1 MSAGIGMEAGQ
12 QEAYFAA
19 QTTSQMAEALVN
31 LLRAISGRHT
41 ERYSDDFDMGM
52 RIIGR
57 HVDHGGILR
66 QSIMEESDADAFANA
81 LRETNIPYVQIQVR
95 NNNDEVQNIF
105 YTRGGAAEDA
115 SRDLPDDSSQ
125 LEKAWALFTERMME
139 RLKETENIE
148 AQNQERRY
156 EKERSRKHGREVDI
170 G

>member
-1 MSAGIGMEAGQ
+1 
-12 QEAYFAA
+12 
-19 QTTSQMAEALVN
+19 
-31 LLRAISGRHT
+31 
-41 ERYSDDFDMGM
+41 
-52 RIIGR
+52 
-57 HVDHGGILR
+57 HGGILR

-105 YTRGGAAEDA
+105 YIRGGAAEDA

-139 RLKETENIE
+139 RLKEAENIE
-148 AQNQERRY
+148 AHNHERRY
-156 EKERSRKHGREVDI
+156 EKERSKKHGREVDI